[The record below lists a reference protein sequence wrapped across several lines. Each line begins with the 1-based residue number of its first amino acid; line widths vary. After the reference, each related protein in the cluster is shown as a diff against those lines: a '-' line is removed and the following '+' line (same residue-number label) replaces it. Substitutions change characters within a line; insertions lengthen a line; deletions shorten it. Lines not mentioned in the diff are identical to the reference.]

1 MRTLTLFLC
10 VCSLKAQIP
19 PPDRTEIYILDA
31 IADQESGHLQNPVLA
46 VGDRGRAR
54 GMYQMHRS
62 AWEDALNELQKIKIP
77 VQNSVQNYLWANW
90 RNANTQKI
98 VALVHIRKIKAQLRS
113 IGVRDSAANVALVWN
128 KGFRKAQL
136 THFRLNDYASRV
148 DNIVYARTISEL
160 REKSKH

>member
-19 PPDRTEIYILDA
+19 PPDRTETYILEA
-31 IADQESGHLQNPVLA
+31 IADQETGSHRNPLNA

-54 GMYQMHRS
+54 GMYQMHRN
-62 AWEDALNELQKIKIP
+62 AWEDALDELKKMKIP
-77 VQNSVQNYLWANW
+77 VQNYQWSNW

-136 THFRLNDYASRV
+136 THFRLNDYAYRV

>member
-19 PPDRTEIYILDA
+19 PPDCTEIYILDA

-46 VGDRGRAR
+46 VGDSGRAR

-62 AWEDALNELQKIKIP
+62 AWDDALNELQKMKIP
-77 VQNSVQNYLWANW
+77 VQNYQWSNW
-90 RNANTQKI
+90 RNENAQKI
-98 VALVHIRKIKAQLRS
+98 VALVHIRRIKKQLKS
-113 IGVRDSAANVALVWN
+113 IGIRDSAANVALVWN